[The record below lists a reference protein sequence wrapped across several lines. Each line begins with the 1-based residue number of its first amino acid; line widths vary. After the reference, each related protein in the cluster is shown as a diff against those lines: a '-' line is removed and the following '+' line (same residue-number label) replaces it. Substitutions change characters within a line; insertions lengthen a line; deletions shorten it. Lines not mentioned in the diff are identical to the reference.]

1 MEWTQIAFDLEAS
14 ACPRLELVLER
25 LGALAITCLDPG
37 GKPVLEPA
45 VGETPLWPRVRMVVL
60 LEEQAA
66 VGRIREQVCAYLG
79 HEPENW
85 SVEAVQDRVWERV
98 WLDECAPLRFGE
110 RLWVIPAGLEAPVP
124 DAVNLKLDPGLA
136 FGSGTHP
143 STALCLEWL
152 EGFPLCGR
160 SVVDYG
166 CGSGIL
172 AVAALCLGARIAYG
186 VDTDI
191 QALRASR
198 ENAERNGVSQQ
209 LRLLA
214 AAGPAP
220 PAADVVV
227 ANILARILRSLAPD
241 LTRITRPGGTLVLSG
256 ILRDQTDTVAQAFAG
271 AFSFGPPRLRDGW
284 ACLIGWRQR

>member
-1 MEWTQIAFDLEAS
+1 MNWTQIAFDLEAGI
-14 ACPRLELVLER
+14 CPRLELVLER
-25 LGALAITCLDPG
+25 MGALAITCLDPG

-45 VGETPLWPRVRMVVL
+45 AGETPLWPRVRMVVL
-60 LEEQAA
+60 LEGQAA
-66 VGRIREQVCAYLG
+66 VGHIREQVCAHLG

-85 SVEAVQDRVWERV
+85 SVETVQDRAWERV
-98 WLDECAPLRFGE
+98 WLEDCAPLRFGE

-152 EGFPLCGR
+152 EGFPLHDR

-172 AVAALCLGARIAYG
+172 AVAALRLGARIAYG
-186 VDTDI
+186 VDTDV

-198 ENAERNGVSQQ
+198 DNAERNGVSQQ

-220 PAADVVV
+220 PAADVVM
-227 ANILARILRSLAPD
+227 ANILARILRGLAPD
-241 LTRITRPGGTLVLSG
+241 LAQITCPGGTLVLAG
-256 ILRDQTDTVAQAFAG
+256 ILRDQVDPVAQAFAD
-271 AFSFGPPRLRDGW
+271 AFSFEPPRFRDDW
-284 ACLIGWRQR
+284 ACLIGRRKL